1 MAGVTPPIRD
11 RFGSKFGIIAAAAGS
26 AVGLGNIWKFPYEVG
41 NNGGGAFLVLYLVF
55 VFLIGVP
62 VMISELAIGRNGQ
75 KNAIGSFKAIS
86 PKRPWFLVGVIG
98 IGAAFMIFAFYGS
111 VAGWTLE
118 YIFQS
123 VKNGFAGK
131 TPDQLSSMFDNFVA
145 NPFRPLMWQAIFVV
159 LTASVVMAGVKN
171 GIEKYTKILMPVLL
185 VIILILIV
193 RSVTLP
199 GAGAGLNFLFKPDF
213 SKINGS
219 VILSALGQAFFSLSL
234 GMGTMITYGSYIRK
248 NDNLGV
254 TAVQVSVADT
264 VIAVLAGIAIFPA
277 VFAFG
282 INPSKGEG
290 LVFVTIPN
298 IFQQM
303 TGGYFF
309 SLLFFIL
316 LAVAALTSTISLL
329 EVIVAYFSEEYKIS
343 RKKATIYSSVV
354 ILFIG
359 ALCTLS
365 NGGILANFK
374 ILGLN
379 IWGLLEYTSADILL
393 PLGGFFIVVFVGFF
407 MGRKRVKE
415 ELTNAGSLKGKLI
428 PVAMFLIRFIVPI
441 GIALV
446 FLNAIG
452 LLKFG

>member
-1 MAGVTPPIRD
+1 MAGGILPKRD
-11 RFGSKFGIIAAAAGS
+11 SFGSKFGIIAAAAGS

-41 NNGGGAFLVLYLVF
+41 NNGGGAFLIFYLAF

-62 VMISELAIGRNGQ
+62 VMISELTIGRNGQ

-86 PKRPWFLVGVIG
+86 PKKPWFLVGVMG

-131 TPDQLSSMFDNFVA
+131 TPDELSGMFDSFIA
-145 NPFRPLMWQAIFVV
+145 NPVRPLVWQFIFVL
-159 LTASVVMAGVKN
+159 LTAGVVVAGVKN

-199 GAGAGLNFLFKPDF
+199 GAGAGLEFLFKPDF
-213 SKINGS
+213 SKINGT

-234 GMGTMITYGSYIRK
+234 GMGTIITYGSYIQK

-254 TAVQVSVADT
+254 TAVQVSIADT
-264 VIAVLAGIAIFPA
+264 FIAVLAGIAIFPA

-282 INPSKGEG
+282 INPSQGEG

-303 TGGYFF
+303 AGGYFF
-309 SLLFFIL
+309 SLLFFLL

-329 EVIVAYFSEEYKIS
+329 EVIVAYFSEELRIS
-343 RKKATIYSSVV
+343 RKKATIFASLV
-354 ILFIG
+354 ILVLG

-365 NGGILANFK
+365 NGGVLAEFK
-374 ILGLN
+374 IFGMN

-393 PLGGFFIVVFVGFF
+393 PLGGLFIVIFVGFF
-407 MGRKRVKE
+407 MGRKRVME
-415 ELTNAGSLKGKLI
+415 ELTNGGSLKGRVL
-428 PVAMFLIRFIVPI
+428 PVAMFLIRFLAPI

-446 FLNAIG
+446 FLNVIG
-452 LLKFG
+452 LLKF